1 MGDMPRNRHGLI
13 PMLVAIRLAPL
24 ALAGDADGHERKRRE
39 AEAAG
44 RAPDGDPPETPKKKK
59 KRGWFG

>member
-1 MGDMPRNRHGLI
+1 MGEIPHNRRGII
-13 PMLVAIRLAPL
+13 PMLVAIRVA
-24 ALAGDADGHERKRRE
+24 AERKKRKDA

-44 RAPDGDPPETPKKKK
+44 DEAKGVESPRKK

>member
-1 MGDMPRNRHGLI
+1 MGEAPRTRHGLI
-13 PMLVAIRLAPL
+13 PMLVAIRVAS
-24 ALAGDADGHERKRRE
+24 ERKRRE

>member
-1 MGDMPRNRHGLI
+1 MGDMPHNRHGLI
-13 PMLVAIRLAPL
+13 PMLVAIRV
-24 ALAGDADGHERKRRE
+24 AGERKRRE

-44 RAPDGDPPETPKKKK
+44 HTPGGDKPETPKK